1 MTRRRRRS
9 DRYYPPR
16 RRRRTS
22 RKRSLL
28 YTRAPRKGTLLIAV
42 TLYIIGIFG
51 AFGFLQISQ
60 SLITF
65 SLALA
70 GGLLILGALLRD
82 L

>member
-1 MTRRRRRS
+1 MTRRRS

-16 RRRRTS
+16 RRRRPKK
-22 RKRSLL
+22 KRGLL

-42 TLYIIGIFG
+42 AFYIIGIFG
-51 AFGFLQISQ
+51 AFGFLPISQ

-65 SLALA
+65 SLAIA